1 MSLEKESKILIIL
14 ENQFDELII
23 FKDIINDKKENIF
36 SEKKI
41 VSFGGNISY
50 FQIFTKELT
59 MYINFL
65 TTNTDFKKLQ
75 ELKDISEDLKENLL
89 QSFFTKYNS
98 EYLYLEEFKKIIKD
112 EFLPKSIRNPNLKKT
127 EEIFEKSPK
136 ENDFGSKISIESEK
150 SKESNNSKKLINH
163 KSSIKTDES
172 NYLELSNSS
181 DSEFFIN
188 PSKIK
193 SIKGDLIKENKTLEK
208 KMLNSKKDIKD
219 VESFDSDLSIE
230 NENFN
235 DKKIK
240 NSLKKKEIFLNTN
253 SEKSITDESELK
265 IKKIRKP
272 KLLSIQNKIKKLNKG
287 NIKKKKIKK
296 KVLQK
301 DIKRVNY

>member
-1 MSLEKESKILIIL
+1 
-14 ENQFDELII
+14 
-23 FKDIINDKKENIF
+23 
-36 SEKKI
+36 
-41 VSFGGNISY
+41 
-50 FQIFTKELT
+50 

-296 KVLQK
+296 K
-301 DIKRVNY
+301 N